1 MASIFVHNSAIHGCS
16 ELVDLFR
23 KYAPAGLV
31 LRSDIHNFTVYY
43 DTTTKRYIYNPDRGR
58 ISEMRGVWIAMT
70 EPYNSFIVRHPPR
83 VNLCKL
89 H

>member
-1 MASIFVHNSAIHGCS
+1 MTSIFVQNSTIHGSS

-31 LRSDIHNFTVYY
+31 LRSNIHNFTIYY
-43 DTTTKRYIYNPDRGR
+43 DTTTKRYIYNPNRGG
-58 ISEMRGVWIAMT
+58 ISEMSGAWMAMT
-70 EPYNSFIVRHPPR
+70 YHHTSFIVRHPPR

>member
-1 MASIFVHNSAIHGCS
+1 MASIHIQNSTIHGSS

-31 LRSDIHNFTVYY
+31 LRSNIHNFTIYY
-43 DTTTKRYIYNPDRGR
+43 DITTKRYTYHPDRGR
-58 ISEMRGVWIAMT
+58 ISEMKGVWNVMSD
-70 EPYNSFIVRHPPR
+70 PDNSFIVRHPPQ